1 MDVSE
6 FFRTF
11 GPRTLKSTDMKRVA
25 LTSFVWVVSLLMAV
39 AAPVSEQAAKQAA
52 QEFMKRQM
60 RANTRGE
67 AVELTR
73 AFTGIADGDDAGI
86 FVFNSS
92 TGFVVMS
99 ADDELPA
106 VLAYST
112 GAPFDAQTAP
122 EAMKFML
129 EAYHMAATT
138 DAFTRA
144 DVPTHDKVSPL
155 IKTQWDQHEPY
166 NLLCPKDD
174 AGNLCLTGCVAT
186 SMAQVMYYHK
196 CPADFDWDN
205 MKTTYDGSESSTA
218 NNAVAKLMADCGTAV
233 FMKYGSGSSSAYEI
247 YACEALRYDFG
258 YAETTDYVRREAYT
272 AKSWDALIYNE
283 LAAKRPVL
291 YAGSSISSAKGSSGH
306 AFVIDGYEAK
316 DGLGYYHVNWGWSGK
331 SDSYFLISVLNPSY
345 QYAGGNAGSSG
356 YSVKQEAIVGIQ
368 PAAKP
373 MEKTKRLRTYQ
384 MYVNEDKGTYSRA
397 STSEDFPTIKIV
409 YDFYNVLLPEESR
422 HYDVAL
428 ALYKDR
434 KLVSVLKE
442 FCIDDYHKNEPLEYN
457 YGFKADPT
465 YPFAY
470 DMSIG
475 KDLADGNYQ
484 LRVLS
489 RLTGAS
495 EWHWAYGAIDN
506 YVELAING
514 KTMNTITYGL
524 YDEAAESDFTI
535 NSVDV
540 KGTMKVGEPLMIT
553 INLTDKNK
561 TGNAPIYLWGNAS
574 PSAGAD
580 NYQLLT
586 GGGSNLDPGQTGEI
600 VLEYTPQRAGDF
612 KFILSGSSK
621 NYDVPLYTFTASVSG
636 ICLVLEMGVD
646 DVVSTQSNGIKN
658 LSGTTLKGVAKIT
671 NLGSSAFD
679 DKVYFWMIGTSA
691 IGQAF
696 GKVSTTPKSVAIP
709 IGQTVDVPFSYTD
722 LGSDYYY
729 GLILYVKDG
738 DENWYLNATKTANN
752 QVSFSYSVVY
762 HTGDASGL
770 RAIAIDAEDADVY
783 NMNGVRVGKASEL
796 KSMPKGVYI
805 INKKK
810 VLNR

>member
-196 CPADFDWDN
+196 CPADYDWNN

-218 NNAVAKLMADCGTAV
+218 NNAVAKLMADCGAAV
-233 FMKYGSGSSSAYEI
+233 FMDYGSSASSAAET
-247 YACEALRYDFG
+247 YACEALRNDFG
-258 YAETTDYVRREAYT
+258 YAETTDYVQREAYT
-272 AKSWDALIYNE
+272 AKSWDALIYKE
-283 LAAKRPVL
+283 LTAKRPVL
-291 YAGSSISSAKGSSGH
+291 YSGTSVSSGKGMSGH

-356 YSVKQEAIVGIQ
+356 YSIKQNVVIGIQ
-368 PAAKP
+368 PAEKP
-373 MEKTKRLRTYQ
+373 MEKTNRLRTYQ
-384 MYVNEDKGTYSRA
+384 MFVNEDKGTYSRA

-409 YDFYNVLLPEESR
+409 YDFYNVLLPKEDR

-434 KLVSVLKE
+434 KLISILKQ
-442 FCIDDYHKNEPLEYN
+442 FAIDDYHKNEPLEHG

-470 DMSIG
+470 DLSIG

-495 EWHWAYGAIDN
+495 EWHWANGAIDN
-506 YVELAING
+506 YVELAISG

-621 NYDVPLYTFTASVSG
+621 NYDVPLYTFTVSVSG
-636 ICLVLEMGVD
+636 ICLVLEMDVD
-646 DVVSTQSNGIKN
+646 DVVSTQSNGMRN
-658 LSGTTLKGVAKIT
+658 LSGTTLKGVARIT

-679 DKVYFWMIGTSA
+679 DKLYFWMVGTS
-691 IGQAF
+691 GGKSF
-696 GKVSTTPKSVAIP
+696 GNVSTTTKNVTIP

-722 LGSDYYY
+722 LEADYYY

-738 DENWYLNATKTANN
+738 DDKWYLNATKTEDNRA
-752 QVSFSYSVVY
+752 SFGYSVVF
-762 HTGDASGL
+762 HTGDATGL

>member
-196 CPADFDWDN
+196 CPADYDWNN

-218 NNAVAKLMADCGTAV
+218 NNAVAKLMADCGAAV
-233 FMKYGSGSSSAYEI
+233 FMDYGSSASSAAET
-247 YACEALRYDFG
+247 YACEALRNDFG
-258 YAETTDYVRREAYT
+258 YAETTDYVQREAYT
-272 AKSWDALIYNE
+272 AKSWDALIYKE

-291 YAGSSISSAKGSSGH
+291 YSGTSVSSGKGMSGH

-316 DGLGYYHVNWGWSGK
+316 SGLGYYHVNWGWSGK

-345 QYAGGNAGSSG
+345 QYSGGNAGSSG
-356 YSVKQEAIVGIQ
+356 YSIKQNVVIGIQ
-368 PAAKP
+368 PAEKP
-373 MEKTKRLRTYQ
+373 MEKTNRLRTYQ
-384 MYVNEDKGTYSRA
+384 MFVNEDKGTYSRA

-409 YDFYNVLLPEESR
+409 YDFYNVLLPKEDR

-434 KLVSVLKE
+434 KLISILKQ
-442 FCIDDYHKNEPLEYN
+442 FAIDDYHKNEPLEHG

-470 DMSIG
+470 DLSIG

-495 EWHWAYGAIDN
+495 EWHWANGAIDN
-506 YVELAING
+506 YVELAISG

-540 KGTMKVGEPLMIT
+540 KGTMKVGEPLTIT

-636 ICLVLEMGVD
+636 ICMVLELEAD
-646 DVVSTQSNGIKN
+646 DVVSTQSNGMRN

-679 DKVYFWMIGTSA
+679 DKVYFWMVGTS
-691 IGQAF
+691 GGKSF
-696 GKVSTTPKSVAIP
+696 GNVSTTTKNVTIP

-722 LGSDYYY
+722 LEADYYY

-738 DENWYLNATKTANN
+738 DDKWYLNATKTEDNKA
-752 QVSFSYSVVY
+752 SFGYSVVF
-762 HTGDASGL
+762 HTGDATGL

-796 KSMPKGVYI
+796 KSMSKGVYI